1 MSDKLDQALLQ
12 RFVDGDHAAFEMLF
26 RRFEHDV
33 YRWILRIVRDESI
46 AEDGVVEAFW
56 RCYRSRAR
64 FDPSRSFGA
73 WMRRIATRVAI
84 DLLKSARRHCAV
96 RGGEMEAT
104 PIEHSGSASDAS
116 RRAQADAIVR
126 AFDALQSKLRVVAT
140 LALIEERTQEEIA
153 VALGV
158 PIGTVKSRL
167 FRATR
172 KLRKELDRMGVKI

>member
-1 MSDKLDQALLQ
+1 MSNELDQALLQ
-12 RFVDGDHAAFEMLF
+12 RFVDGDRAAFEMLF
-26 RRFEHDV
+26 RTYEHDV

-46 AEDGVVEAFW
+46 VEDGVVEAFW

-84 DLLKSARRHCAV
+84 DLLKSARRHCAIQ
-96 RGGEMEAT
+96 GGEV
-104 PIEHSGSASDAS
+104 DAS
-116 RRAQADAIVR
+116 RSAGETSRQAQADAIVR
-126 AFDALQSKLRVVAT
+126 AFDALQPKLRVVAT
-140 LALIEERTQEEIA
+140 LALIEELTQQEIA
-153 VALGV
+153 AALGV

-172 KLRKELDRMGVKI
+172 KLRKELERMGVNV